1 VFASWPAAADEPEP
15 TALSSKIQQVTV
27 FSDRAQVT
35 REAAVRLPGSPATY
49 VFRKLPGWVDEGSV
63 RVALIPAE
71 AGRIAEVRVRRDYLA
86 RSTDESY
93 LKAQAAV
100 QEIADQIAAL
110 DDELK
115 ILAAQHK
122 QVEDVKV
129 FAMDKVP
136 KDAAVKDIKIETYG
150 QVVGFV
156 AQSLRDIATARR
168 AIELKKRELLPELTS
183 RQRKLQELQGMTQL
197 EETSIYVTLEGGG
210 GKSGHLKLTY
220 MLPGATWEPAHE
232 LRVAGSNPDSAEIVS
247 FAVVSQ
253 TCGEDW
259 EGATL
264 YFSTQSST
272 ESNRIPQVSALLL
285 GEGVSAVRI
294 MQEQA
299 ASFSRAQAAFEGQ
312 NRMWNQYKAPQLLNN
327 RMDVYDNNLDQL
339 QLAQG
344 RSAAVF
350 EQLQQRGT
358 TAHFEGEG
366 KPTIRADGSPV
377 RVRIGTTTLKAELA
391 VVAVPEQSLNA
402 VRTLKMVNVGTQ
414 PLLPGAVAIHHDAAF
429 MGMTDMDFVAE
440 GEEFAMFLGVADQIK
455 LSRVLDRKKSSLDRK
470 KRTIMRVAFVLTV
483 ENLSDKQ
490 VLLSLSDRIPI
501 SANQAIAVDEIQVTG
516 DKKPDARGLLAWK
529 LDMAPKEKKT
539 IRFSY
544 RVQYPPDLVQEM
556 HRAVVEKRKAM
567 PQAASPAAE
576 EPDVSEQI
584 MFLEDSLE

>member
-1 VFASWPAAADEPEP
+1 
-15 TALSSKIQQVTV
+15 
-27 FSDRAQVT
+27 
-35 REAAVRLPGSPATY
+35 
-49 VFRKLPGWVDEGSV
+49 
-63 RVALIPAE
+63 
-71 AGRIAEVRVRRDYLA
+71 
-86 RSTDESY
+86 
-93 LKAQAAV
+93 
-100 QEIADQIAAL
+100 
-110 DDELK
+110 
-115 ILAAQHK
+115 
-122 QVEDVKV
+122 
-129 FAMDKVP
+129 
-136 KDAAVKDIKIETYG
+136 
-150 QVVGFV
+150 
-156 AQSLRDIATARR
+156 
-168 AIELKKRELLPELTS
+168 
-183 RQRKLQELQGMTQL
+183 
-197 EETSIYVTLEGGG
+197 
-210 GKSGHLKLTY
+210 
-220 MLPGATWEPAHE
+220 
-232 LRVAGSNPDSAEIVS
+232 
-247 FAVVSQ
+247 
-253 TCGEDW
+253 
-259 EGATL
+259 
-264 YFSTQSST
+264 
-272 ESNRIPQVSALLL
+272 
-285 GEGVSAVRI
+285 
-294 MQEQA
+294 
-299 ASFSRAQAAFEGQ
+299 
-312 NRMWNQYKAPQLLNN
+312 
-327 RMDVYDNNLDQL
+327 
-339 QLAQG
+339 
-344 RSAAVF
+344 
-350 EQLQQRGT
+350 
-358 TAHFEGEG
+358 
-366 KPTIRADGSPV
+366 V